1 MNKINTKVA
10 QLENDPDYASWVS
23 LFTSQTKYA
32 TDILTQEK
40 EAIKRSK
47 AKRNAEK
54 EKEKEIKPS
63 FLEILNEQSK
73 SEQLK
78 LKRLK
83 RYWKNRLAFIQ
94 SQILTYEEVILQLKK
109 NENQNQTRYKKDY
122 SVSIN
127 PKLQSGMGIIMGY
140 I

>member
-1 MNKINTKVA
+1 M
-10 QLENDPDYASWVS
+10 L
-23 LFTSQTKYA
+23 
-32 TDILTQEK
+32 
-40 EAIKRSK
+40 KR
-47 AKRNAEK
+47 KRK
-54 EKEKEIKPS
+54 RKLKPS

-109 NENQNQTRYKKDY
+109 ERKSKSNALQKRLFSEYKFLNYNQEWESLWDIFKHTPTNTPPSGAENVARQNFYNLL
-122 SVSIN
+122 I
-127 PKLQSGMGIIMGY
+127 
-140 I
+140 